1 MTAVFGSVVSM
12 VSIEEYP
19 TVVYAPV
26 VFRMDFHVKSK
37 SADVIGVPSAH
48 TASGL
53 ILYVMVNGF
62 WVMPPLS
69 SVGASARVGEATKFP
84 FRSSTIAYGSTCSRT
99 EYQVHVAEE
108 HSLIGLM

>member
-53 ILYVMVNGF
+53 ILY
-62 WVMPPLS
+62 PL
-69 SVGASARVGEATKFP
+69 REPEDLP
-84 FRSSTIAYGSTCSRT
+84 FGR
-99 EYQVHVAEE
+99 
-108 HSLIGLM
+108 